1 MRKLL
6 IATTNNGKLRE
17 IRGILAGLAVELVS
31 LEAFPGVAEPEETGA
46 TFAENARLKA
56 LYYADQ
62 TGLPVVADDSGIEI
76 DALGSAPGV
85 HSARWHGNDYPAKF
99 AAIYR
104 ELAARG
110 LATSPARFVA
120 HIAVADAQRILFEAT
135 GTVEGE
141 IAREPAG
148 THGFGYDPIF
158 FFPPYG
164 CTLAEVEG
172 EKKAAVSHRGQAFR
186 QLATWLTRSNL
197 P

>member
-1 MRKLL
+1 MGKLL
-6 IATTNNGKLRE
+6 IATTNSGKLRE
-17 IRGILAGLAVELVS
+17 IRGILAGLPVELLS
-31 LEAFPGVAEPEETGA
+31 LEPFPGVAEPEETGA

-62 TGLPVVADDSGIEI
+62 TGLPAVADDSGIEI
-76 DALGSAPGV
+76 DALGGAPGV

-104 ELAARG
+104 ELAVRG

-120 HIAVADAQRILFEAT
+120 HIAVADAEQILFEAT

-164 CTLAEVEG
+164 CTLAQVEG
-172 EKKAAVSHRGQAFR
+172 AKKAAVSHRGQAFG